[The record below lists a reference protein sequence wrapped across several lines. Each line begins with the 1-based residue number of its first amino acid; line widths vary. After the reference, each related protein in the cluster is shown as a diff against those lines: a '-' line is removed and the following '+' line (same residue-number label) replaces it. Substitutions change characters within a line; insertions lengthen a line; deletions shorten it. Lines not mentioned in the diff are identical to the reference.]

1 MIPKKMAGVQ
11 LTGHG
16 GIEKLVYRD
25 DITVPTPSVGE
36 VLVRVTATAKNNTD
50 RKVREG
56 LYSIDD
62 EKDIASFQIG
72 GSPTLT
78 FPRIQG
84 ADVVGQVVETGDG
97 VSKERIGER
106 GLLDFNIY
114 ADERRDINLTPD
126 YYGHGRDGGYA
137 EYVVVPSNQFYRIDN
152 PELADAQLAAL
163 GMCSYQTALHMLTS
177 AQVKKGEH
185 ILVTGASGGVGT
197 ALIQLCRILGAIPHA
212 VSSSGKEQ
220 ALLNLGA
227 ESIVDRTASPDL
239 KTAVHTATGGVV
251 IDAVMDLVGGEMTN
265 PLIDVL
271 IDRMAERKTY
281 PRLSNAGAS
290 AGSTSQILWSKIYL
304 YQVHIF
310 GVSHGTREEAEWLI
324 EWIRDRRLSPVL
336 HRTFRLSDIHN
347 AENYFA
353 HKSGDYIGKIA
364 LVPDSQWQQHGAPF
378 AS

>member
-1 MIPKKMAGVQ
+1 MIPEIMAGVQ
-11 LTGHG
+11 LVGHG
-16 GIEKLVYRD
+16 GTEKLVYRT
-25 DITVPTPSVGE
+25 DIAVPSPGDGE
-36 VLVRVTATAKNNTD
+36 VLVQVTATAKNNTD

-56 LYSIDD
+56 LYSIKS
-62 EKDIASFQIG
+62 EEDIASFQIG
-72 GSPTLT
+72 GSPTLV

-84 ADVVGQVVETGDG
+84 ADVAGRIVATGKG

-114 ADERRDINLTPD
+114 TDERRDINLTPD

-137 EYVVVPSNQFYRIDN
+137 EYIVVPSNQFYRIDN

-163 GMCSYQTALHMLTS
+163 GMCSYQTALHMLMI
-177 AQVKKGEH
+177 AQVKEGEH

-197 ALIQLCRILGAIPHA
+197 ALLQLCRIIGAIPHA
-212 VSSSGKEQ
+212 VSSPGKEQ
-220 ALLNLGA
+220 VLRKLGA
-227 ESIVDRTASPDL
+227 ESVVDRSASKDL
-239 KTAVHTATGGVV
+239 KNAVNNATGGVI

-265 PLIDVL
+265 MLIDVL

-290 AGSTSQILWSKIYL
+290 AGNTSQILWSRIYL
-304 YQVHIF
+304 YQVQLF
-310 GVSHGTREEAEWLI
+310 GVSHGTREEAERLI
-324 EWIRDRRLSPVL
+324 EWIRSGQLSPVL
-336 HRTFRLSDIHN
+336 HRTFRLSDIHT

-353 HKSGDYIGKIA
+353 NKSGNYIGKIA

-378 AS
+378 AP